1 MAAQILAATT
11 KLKYSYCHTPCQR
24 PFCGK
29 TIGQVF
35 DMSSDRYPEREAI
48 TYYPKNGDVKRINFR
63 ELRHQVDGFAKGL
76 IKLGLQKGE
85 KLGIVVGRRY
95 EYIVAYLGAVK
106 AGLVAVRHFPDLKGR
121 QLGQQINKAGCAA
134 LVIDSGTL
142 VSVRELVPGLEEASV
157 PCCLQPLPNVRC
169 FINIDSM
176 EKKGACFSLSGIICS
191 ANAKGGT
198 ELQSVEKEIQPDD
211 PAVIY
216 FTSGSTGSWKAVI
229 HSHSALVESLI
240 SVSEIHTR
248 LNDENTGCH
257 LCVVNMYLVSCEL
270 MFAPML
276 TIGERLVLPE
286 SVDVQ
291 TVLYTLQKERCT
303 STVLYRYHVFGITH
317 LTEKYDFS
325 SLKLAFIGGNILPKP
340 VFNELKKVLTPNIQ
354 NTFGMTEA
362 LLVTSHVPTDPVD
375 GRVQTVGRPFPH
387 SEIKV
392 VNENF
397 HIVPVNT
404 EGEICVRGPNVFMHY
419 HDDEEK
425 TSAAKTPLGWFKT
438 GDIGV
443 MMDDGRIRH
452 LGRKDDCI
460 KKSTLK
466 IYPIEIE
473 RHLVGHSK
481 VKQCQAVAIPDEKF
495 VNEVCMCVV
504 LRPDVVC
511 TEEEIL
517 SILKEKLD
525 ELHIPK
531 HILFFDSFPT
541 TETGKIPRKKVAEMA
556 AERLEI

>member
-1 MAAQILAATT
+1 MT
-11 KLKYSYCHTPCQR
+11 
-24 PFCGK
+24 
-29 TIGQVF
+29 
-35 DMSSDRYPEREAI
+35 SDRYPEREAI
-48 TYYPKNGDVKRINFR
+48 TYYPKNSDVKRINFQ

-76 IKLGLQKGE
+76 IKLGLRKGE

-95 EYIVAYLGAVK
+95 EFIVAYLGAVK
-106 AGLVAVRHFPDLKGR
+106 AGLVAVRYFSYLKAD
-121 QLGQQINKAGCAA
+121 QLGQQINKVGCSA
-134 LVIDSGTL
+134 LVIDNDAL
-142 VSVRELVPGLEEASV
+142 VSIRKLVPDVEEASV
-157 PCCLQPLPNVRC
+157 PCCLQPFPNVRC

-176 EKKGACFSLSGIICS
+176 ENKGACLFLRRIICS
-191 ANAKGGT
+191 GDSKGGT
-198 ELQSVEKEIQPDD
+198 ELQSLENQIQPDD

-216 FTSGSTGSWKAVI
+216 FTSGSTGEWKAVV
-229 HSHSALVESLI
+229 HSHSALVESSI
-240 SVSEIHTR
+240 SVSEIHAR

-257 LCVVNMYLVSCEL
+257 LCVVNMYSVSADAL
-270 MFAPML
+270 IAPML
-276 TIGERLVLPE
+276 TIGDRLVFPE

-291 TVLYTLQKERCT
+291 TVRYTLQKERCT
-303 STVLYRYHVFGITH
+303 STVLYPSHVFEIIN
-317 LTEKYDFS
+317 LAENEDFF
-325 SLKLAFIGGNILPKP
+325 SLKLALIGGNIIPKP
-340 VFNELKKVLTPNIQ
+340 VLDKSKKVLTPNIQ

-362 LLVTSHVPTDPVD
+362 LLVTSHLPTDPVD
-375 GRVQTVGRPFPH
+375 GRVQTVGRPFSN

-392 VNENF
+392 VDENF

-438 GDIGV
+438 GDVGV
-443 MMDDGRIRH
+443 MLDDGRIRH

-460 KKSTLK
+460 KKSALK

-504 LRPDVVC
+504 LRPGVVC
-511 TEEEIL
+511 TEEEIMG
-517 SILKEKLD
+517 ILKETVHERL
-525 ELHIPK
+525 IPK
-531 HILFFDSFPT
+531 HILFFDSFPA

-556 AERLEI
+556 AKRLEI